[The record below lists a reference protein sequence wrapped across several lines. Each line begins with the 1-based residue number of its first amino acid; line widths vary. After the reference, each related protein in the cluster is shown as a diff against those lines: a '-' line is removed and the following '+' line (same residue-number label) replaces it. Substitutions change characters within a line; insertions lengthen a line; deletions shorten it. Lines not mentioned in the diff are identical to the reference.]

1 MKTAGIIAEYNPFH
15 EGHRYHIEE
24 TRRLT
29 GADYIVVV
37 MSGDFVQRGEPAIV
51 DKYLRA
57 QMALESGA
65 DLILEMPALYATSS
79 AEYFA
84 TAGVGTLSALS
95 CVDYLSFG
103 SEKASVEELTT
114 LADLMLEEPDLYKET
129 LKRELES
136 GRNYPQARE
145 EAVYACLPREEY
157 REILRMPNHILALE
171 YIKAIRR
178 RDLSIQPVAVFRK
191 GSGYLMEEWDM
202 SRDIYPSATALR
214 LCLREMKNRDLLEK
228 GSPLCSDLLWECMER
243 RETVDW
249 EDLMPYLDY
258 KVLMDSRVL
267 GKYFGMDYDIFRRI
281 TKRYTPG
288 KKFEDII
295 SICHSRNYTDAALRR
310 ILLHV
315 LLDMEDYPF
324 MRQATGIPIPYIRI
338 LGLRKEAGKLLSVIR
353 ERADIPVIQKTVE
366 GRSIDRYDQSSR
378 ILFDHDMRCAA
389 FYEQIAA
396 RKAGREARNEWQRNP
411 VIL

>member
-29 GADYIVVV
+29 GADFIVVV

-65 DLILEMPALYATSS
+65 DLIIEMPSLYASSS

-84 TAGVGTLSALS
+84 TAGVGILESLG
-95 CVDYLSFG
+95 CVNYLSFG
-103 SEKASVEELTT
+103 SEEAGVEELTT

-129 LKRELES
+129 LKKELES
-136 GRNYPQARE
+136 GKNYPQARE
-145 EAVYACLPREEY
+145 EAVLACLPRERY
-157 REILRMPNHILALE
+157 RQILRQPNHILALE
-171 YIKAIRR
+171 YVKAIRR
-178 RDLSIQPVAVFRK
+178 RKSSIEPVAVLRK
-191 GSGYLMEEWDM
+191 GSGYLEEEWDV
-202 SRDIYPSATALR
+202 SQDIYPSATALR
-214 LCLREMKNRDLLEK
+214 LCLREGKDRELLEK
-228 GSPLCSDLLWECMER
+228 GSPLCSDLLWECMEKN
-243 RETVDW
+243 ETVDW

-258 KVLMDSRVL
+258 KVLMDSRIL

-281 TKRYTPG
+281 TKLYQPG

-295 SICHSRNYTDAALRR
+295 SLCHSRNYTDAALRR

-315 LLDMEDYPF
+315 VLNMEDYPF
-324 MRQATGIPIPYIRI
+324 MSKAAEIPIPYARI
-338 LGLRKEAGKLLSVIR
+338 LGLRKEAGKLLSYIR
-353 ERADIPVIQKTVE
+353 EQGSIQVIQKTVE
-366 GRSIDRYDQSSR
+366 GRSIDKYDHSAR
-378 ILFDHDMRCAA
+378 LLFEHDIRCGD

-396 RKAGREARNEWQRNP
+396 RKAGREARNEWQRNL